1 MIWSRLE
8 ESYGSPEAIESALF
22 SKIENFPRIS
32 NKENHKLRE
41 LGDLLFELQ
50 AAKED
55 GYLPGLTFLDTAR
68 GVGPI
73 VDKLPFHL
81 QEKWMSVGSRYK
93 EEHGVAFPPFSI
105 FSQFIQR
112 EAKSRNDPSFNTT
125 VSTTPL
131 IKERPV
137 GKPICKYPVTVHKT
151 SVSIE
156 TANNAETSSEDPGKI
171 CPIHK
176 KPHALGK
183 CKSFR
188 AMLLEDRKKLLKENG
203 ICFRCCASTSHQA
216 KNCEIVVKCAECE
229 SERHLTA
236 LHPGHAPHLPKPS
249 GPYKEHGG
257 EQVTSF
263 AHLSNQVAQPM
274 CTQVCGDSFS
284 RKSCSKI
291 CLINVYPC
299 DRREE
304 SKRMYA
310 ILDDQSNVSLARTEF
325 FDVFNVQGMPAPYVL
340 RTCAGV
346 VDVSGKR
353 AQGFI
358 VESLDGKTSI
368 PLPTLTE
375 CNQLPNN
382 REEIPTPEAA
392 YHHSHMRAIA
402 NELPALDDNADILL
416 LLGRD
421 ILQVHKVREQFNGP
435 YDAPYAQK
443 LDLGWVIVG
452 DVCLGGAHKKKE
464 VSTLKTC
471 ILENGRPSHLTP
483 CESLVRVKENFN
495 LGCPQVTPDWS
506 HMLNPK
512 NREAEERFGQTVFQ
526 RTENDYQ
533 LAPSSEPTIPR
544 LELCAAVLAVEVAE
558 FVKEEIGQKL
568 DKVTLYTDSKVVLGY
583 ICNDSQRFY
592 VYVHNRVQRIR
603 QSTCPSQWKYVATDN
618 NPADHGTRSV
628 SAGQLQSVNWLS
640 GPSFLLEPENST
652 SDNNPQFE
660 VVDPDSDVE
669 IRPIVTACSTKVS
682 VKELG
687 TKRFERFS
695 SWSSLTKSTA
705 RLCHIAQGFSKQSD
719 NPSCRGRHICPTG
732 PTIAEIKKAEH
743 IIIKSVFSPT

>member
-1 MIWSRLE
+1 
-8 ESYGSPEAIESALF
+8 
-22 SKIENFPRIS
+22 
-32 NKENHKLRE
+32 
-41 LGDLLFELQ
+41 
-50 AAKED
+50 
-55 GYLPGLTFLDTAR
+55 
-68 GVGPI
+68 
-73 VDKLPFHL
+73 
-81 QEKWMSVGSRYK
+81 MSVGSRYK

-137 GKPICKYPVTVHKT
+137 GNPISKYPVTVHKT

-156 TANNAETSSEDPGKI
+156 TANNAETSSEDPGKY
-171 CPIHK
+171 
-176 KPHALGK
+176 
-183 CKSFR
+183 
-188 AMLLEDRKKLLKENG
+188 
-203 ICFRCCASTSHQA
+203 
-216 KNCEIVVKCAECE
+216 AECE

-236 LHPGHAPHLPKPS
+236 LHPGRAPHLPKPS

-263 AHLSNQVAQPM
+263 AHLSNQAAQPM

-284 RKSCSKI
+284 GKSCSKI
-291 CLINVYPC
+291 CLVNVYPC

-368 PLPTLTE
+368 PLPTLIE
-375 CNQLPNN
+375 CNQVPNN
-382 REEIPTPEAA
+382 REEIPTPEAT

-421 ILQVHKVREQFNGP
+421 ILQVHKVRKQFNGP

-483 CESLVRVKENFN
+483 CESQSQ
-495 LGCPQVTPDWS
+495 G
-506 HMLNPK
+506 
-512 NREAEERFGQTVFQ
+512 
-526 RTENDYQ
+526 
-533 LAPSSEPTIPR
+533 
-544 LELCAAVLAVEVAE
+544 ELQPGL
-558 FVKEEIGQKL
+558 
-568 DKVTLYTDSKVVLGY
+568 
-583 ICNDSQRFY
+583 
-592 VYVHNRVQRIR
+592 
-603 QSTCPSQWKYVATDN
+603 
-618 NPADHGTRSV
+618 
-628 SAGQLQSVNWLS
+628 
-640 GPSFLLEPENST
+640 
-652 SDNNPQFE
+652 
-660 VVDPDSDVE
+660 
-669 IRPIVTACSTKVS
+669 
-682 VKELG
+682 
-687 TKRFERFS
+687 
-695 SWSSLTKSTA
+695 
-705 RLCHIAQGFSKQSD
+705 
-719 NPSCRGRHICPTG
+719 PTG
-732 PTIAEIKKAEH
+732 HSRLVSYAKTKE
-743 IIIKSVFSPT
+743 S